1 MAMAVTDYI
10 TVQPI
15 TVCSTGPT
23 TCAPFNPF
31 GQTGPT
37 APVGYVDPATGLNIT
52 RAIYN
57 QIGIDVTFLPAVQD
71 LNAGS
76 LSTLHVTTDPTSG
89 LLTSADFKTLSQQS
103 GISQGAQPKSP
114 LNPNPTTM
122 NLFFVNTLVPATPG
136 LLYGFSWLNNNG
148 SAIGSNT
155 FGVKVGVITLPG
167 RPDTI
172 AHEIGHMFDL
182 DHTTFGAG
190 APTNLMTSGDTRTEP
205 SAAIVGGHA
214 AWVNQIYP
222 NGTLDQLTLPQPGQA
237 TSQLEK
243 ILKSGF
249 INPIPLVTA
258 TIADPPVGF
267 TYHVAFDGLGTP
279 GESLDRLTLTL
290 PNGFF
295 FNDGFQYLDG
305 VQPTQAVVNPVSCQ
319 SGQNCL
325 QLDFAAGAFELG
337 DFLDYSIIVCRGTA
351 GPNSRC
357 GTVQLSDLIG
367 GTYTYQFSDLFET
380 TGDLAAGLSGELT
393 SNSQDPNPDIPSQ
406 IVSPLSFVGASTK
419 PCTALPDGSCP
430 PLSLEDADPAT
441 EGGQIPEPPSI
452 AILLAAIGS
461 VLLLHSPLWRQRGI
475 VPSPII

>member
-10 TVQPI
+10 TVQPV
-15 TVCSTGPT
+15 TVCSAGPT

-57 QIGIDVTFLPAVQD
+57 QIGIDVTFLPVVQD
-71 LNAGS
+71 LNAS
-76 LSTLHVTTDPTSG
+76 SFQTLHVTTDPTSG
-89 LLTSADFKTLSQQS
+89 LLTSADFKTLSQQN
-103 GISQGAQPKSP
+103 GISQGAQPQAP
-114 LNPNPTTM
+114 LSSNPTTM
-122 NLFFVNTLVPATPG
+122 NFFFVNSLVPATPG

-148 SAIGSNT
+148 SAIGANT
-155 FGVKVGVITLPG
+155 FGVKVGIITLPG

-172 AHEIGHMFDL
+172 AHEIGHVLDL

-205 SAAIVGGHA
+205 SAAIVGGRA
-214 AWVNQIYP
+214 VWVNQIYP
-222 NGTLDQLTLPQPGQA
+222 NGTLDQLNSDQRGQ
-237 TSQLEK
+237 

-258 TIADPPVGF
+258 TITDPPVGF
-267 TYHVAFDGLGTP
+267 TYHVAFDGLGSL
-279 GESLDRLTLTL
+279 GKSLDRLTLTL
-290 PNGFF
+290 PAGLFF
-295 FNDGFQYLDG
+295 DGGLQYLDG
-305 VQPTQAVVNPVSCQ
+305 VLPTQALVNPSSCQ
-319 SGQNCL
+319 SGLNCL
-325 QLDFAAGAFELG
+325 QLDFVTGAFELG
-337 DFLDYSIIVCRGTA
+337 NSLDYSIVVCRGSA

-380 TGDLAAGLSGELT
+380 TGDLTAGLSGELT

-441 EGGQIPEPPSI
+441 AGGQIPEPPML
-452 AILLAAIGS
+452 AILFGALGS
-461 VLLLHSPLWRQRGI
+461 TLLLRNRARRLHPGTAPVS
-475 VPSPII
+475 II